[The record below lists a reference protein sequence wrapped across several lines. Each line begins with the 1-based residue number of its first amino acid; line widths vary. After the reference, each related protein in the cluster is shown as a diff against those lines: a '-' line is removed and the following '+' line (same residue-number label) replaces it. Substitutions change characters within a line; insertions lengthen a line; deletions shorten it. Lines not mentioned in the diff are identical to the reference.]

1 MTLYS
6 TVKAPGRGSDISPA
20 GKKDVAISKN
30 VAPIQV
36 DHATVDGLIRKVVR
50 GIADKKKPA
59 GYPCGL

>member
-6 TVKAPGRGSDISPA
+6 NVKAAGKGSDFSPA

-30 VAPIQV
+30 VAAIQV

-50 GIADKKKPA
+50 SVADKKKPA
-59 GYPCGL
+59 GDPCGL